1 MIGYLIGHRGASGY
15 EPENTLL
22 SFRRA
27 FEDGANAIELDLRLT
42 EDGEIV
48 VIHDGTVDRTTNGS
62 GRVDQMDLGAL
73 LALDAGKGER
83 IPTVE
88 ETLILSMKNKGTLFV
103 EIKVPG
109 LEEELL
115 SVIHIHDVRDRV
127 VVFGLPASVKIMH
140 ELDPS
145 LLCTSPGR
153 MRIGIGDASEDQI
166 FKMHARGL
174 TLVDGDLD
182 DEKEMGRLIDMGVDG
197 INL

>member
-1 MIGYLIGHRGASGY
+1 MIRYLIGHRGASGY

-27 FEDGANAIELDLRLT
+27 FEDGANAVELDLRLT

-48 VIHDGTVDRTTNGS
+48 VIHDATVDRTTNGS
-62 GRVDQMDLGAL
+62 GRVDQMNLGAL
-73 LALDAGKGER
+73 LALDAGKAER

-88 ETLILSMKNKGTLFV
+88 EVLILSMKNKGTLFV
-103 EIKVPG
+103 EIKVSG

-115 SVIHIHDVRDRV
+115 SIIHNHDARDRV

-153 MRIGIGDASEDQI
+153 MRIGIGDVSEDQI

-174 TLVDGDLD
+174 TLVDGDID
-182 DEKEMGRLIDMGVDG
+182 DEEEMGRLIDMGVDG